1 MTASSVKTKNA
12 FSRLLPRAR
21 APSSNTASGLK
32 LPTTWGMIWL
42 KNPLKASP
50 PLMPSE
56 KPMTSLAS
64 HAYLREYRK

>member
-1 MTASSVKTKNA
+1 MTASRVKTKNV

-32 LPTTWGMIWL
+32 LLTTWGRIWL
-42 KNPLKASP
+42 KNPLKARP
-50 PLMPSE
+50 PLMPRE

-64 HAYLREYRK
+64 HACLRE